1 MSIGCSLG
9 GPHDVPYKA
18 DEIAVGASTVDFTPC
33 CKSVLDA
40 MWDLFA
46 ANAADKSVW
55 YSLDRDRLASLREAL
70 GS

>member
-1 MSIGCSLG
+1 M
-9 GPHDVPYKA
+9 PYKA

-55 YSLDRDRLASLREAL
+55 YSLDRGPSGVAP
-70 GS
+70 